1 MPWFAAHVVMYFKRT
16 AAPQA
21 RYTVWE
27 NVHVIE
33 AADMASARAH
43 AEALGRRE
51 AGDGDGTL
59 REVDDEG
66 EHPVALLFAGVRKV
80 VTVAH
85 ESEDGRLGSGDE
97 VTYSEFTL
105 ASEEAVRRLAAG
117 APMPLVYTDR

>member
-33 AADMASARAH
+33 AADMASAQ
-43 AEALGRRE
+43 
-51 AGDGDGTL
+51 
-59 REVDDEG
+59 
-66 EHPVALLFAGVRKV
+66 
-80 VTVAH
+80 
-85 ESEDGRLGSGDE
+85 
-97 VTYSEFTL
+97 
-105 ASEEAVRRLAAG
+105 EEAVRRLAAG